1 VLLAGTLWLP
11 AREPAAV
18 VLMHPGSGPSDRD
31 NDVFFPPIREHLV
44 GEGIAVCSF
53 DKRGVGGSTGNWR
66 EAAIE
71 AQAGDALAAVE
82 ALLAADGVDAP
93 VGLFGHSQGGWV
105 VIEAASR
112 GADIAFVVTS
122 SGPGVTPGEQE
133 RYSACTRLERNGASE
148 AELADGLRSFD
159 ALLEMLRDGI
169 LLADVGSRM
178 DAARLILPPGF
189 ELADEADWE
198 LMRAL
203 VDYDP
208 RAALERI
215 EVPVLA
221 LLGAADPI
229 VPVDASVAVYE
240 AAVQP
245 ELLEVL
251 VLPGADHRI
260 QVGDPP
266 RLADGYLDALTAFVR
281 AAVA

>member
-1 VLLAGTLWLP
+1 VL
-11 AREPAAV
+11 
-18 VLMHPGSGPSDRD
+18 
-31 NDVFFPPIREHLV
+31 
-44 GEGIAVCSF
+44 
-53 DKRGVGGSTGNWR
+53 
-66 EAAIE
+66 
-71 AQAGDALAAVE
+71 
-82 ALLAADGVDAP
+82 
-93 VGLFGHSQGGWV
+93 
-105 VIEAASR
+105 EAASR

-208 RAALERI
+208 RAALKRI

-221 LLGAADPI
+221 LLGAEDPI
-229 VPVDASVAVYE
+229 VPVDASVAVYD

-251 VLPGADHRI
+251 VLPGADHRM
-260 QVGDPP
+260 QAGDPR